1 MTVFLKDMD
10 APMDDTLEQVIL
22 VDMDDR
28 EIGRADKLAAHRLG
42 YLHRAVS
49 ICIVDDHGRMLLQR
63 RAPVK
68 YHSAGLWTNACCSH
82 PRPGEATD
90 KAALRRLPEEL
101 GFSCPLFWKATTHY
115 RANVG
120 GSLVED
126 ELVHLFVGRY
136 NGAVKPDPLEVD
148 QFSWLTYEFLS
159 LDVSSNPE
167 KYTYWFRHYL
177 SEFGRNLFLIQ
188 KS

>member
-1 MTVFLKDMD
+1 
-10 APMDDTLEQVIL
+10 MDDTLEQVIL

-28 EIGRADKLAAHRLG
+28 EIGRADKLPAHRLG

-49 ICIVDDHGRMLLQR
+49 ICVVDDQGRMLLQR
-63 RAPVK
+63 RAAEK

-101 GFSCPLFWKATTHY
+101 GFSCALFWTAQTHY

-120 GSLVED
+120 GDLIED
-126 ELVHLFVGRY
+126 ELVHIFVGKH
-136 NGAVKPDPLEVD
+136 NGEVNPDPREVD
-148 QFSWLTYEFLS
+148 AVDWVSYDFLKRE
-159 LDVSSNPE
+159 LISNHDN
-167 KYTYWFRHYL
+167 YTYWFRHYIDT
-177 SEFGRNLFLIQ
+177 FGEKLFRVPNV
-188 KS
+188 